1 MCRRVSHR
9 AVAADG
15 GAGSAGGRGGATL
28 LVVLVSSLAA
38 LLLVVS
44 VLVLCLSLHSRR
56 RRRRRA
62 YSVSAQLTGLDQ
74 LRSGAVLRPVVS
86 YPAAAA
92 AAPWRSA
99 ARRWIADYGRAS
111 PYLPPPPPPPPPLRL
126 TSPAPVDD
134 LSRIVRV
141 SKITALDIHH

>member
-62 YSVSAQLTGLDQ
+62 YSVSAQLTGLDR

-92 AAPWRSA
+92 AAPWRSV
-99 ARRWIADYGRAS
+99 ARRSFADYGRAS
-111 PYLPPPPPPPPPLRL
+111 PYLTPPPPPPPLRL